1 VFIQQLLDDP
11 LTILPLVLLI
21 MFSIC
26 THEFA
31 HAWVALK
38 QGDSTAADAGHLTLN
53 PMVQMGPLSII
64 VLLIAGIAWG
74 QVPVRPQWMRHRYS
88 HALVAFA
95 GPATNMLIA
104 LVCLLAAVVFLSR
117 AGEIDKFSNFLLLG
131 AVMNVV
137 LALFNLLPVPPLDG
151 FTVAS
156 FFLPQLERT
165 NTELRNAG
173 MFIVLVGFVMVSGKI
188 FAGVSVVL
196 VTLALVL
203 AGLLQPLLG
212 A

>member
-1 VFIQQLLDDP
+1 
-11 LTILPLVLLI
+11 
-21 MFSIC
+21 
-26 THEFA
+26 
-31 HAWVALK
+31 
-38 QGDSTAADAGHLTLN
+38 
-53 PMVQMGPLSII
+53 
-64 VLLIAGIAWG
+64 
-74 QVPVRPQWMRHRYS
+74 
-88 HALVAFA
+88 
-95 GPATNMLIA
+95 MLIA